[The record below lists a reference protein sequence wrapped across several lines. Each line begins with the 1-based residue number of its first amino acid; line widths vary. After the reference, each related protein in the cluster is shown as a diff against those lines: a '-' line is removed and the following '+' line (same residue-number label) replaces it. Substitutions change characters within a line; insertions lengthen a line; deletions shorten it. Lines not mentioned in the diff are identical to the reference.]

1 MLVHQAQAFTYHVPL
16 ERNRRYPV
24 ALDWHANPDRDDRL
38 VLRGRVRDDDGTL
51 LQEFTADIVLYVN
64 RKGTPRERRAVFLHG
79 RRPAAG
85 WPSTAPSRLRHQR
98 LCRGIG
104 DRNPIHLDEFAAR
117 GVGLPGTIVHG
128 MLVMGQF
135 EAMLRAWRPGV

>member
-1 MLVHQAQAFTYHVPL
+1 MSDARAPQWTALPDAVLDTAADRVDAFARALAGGATGTEPSDQVPATFAFTVFAGAESGGLIEEIARERGAMIVHQAQAFTYHVPL

-64 RKGTPRERRAVFLHG
+64 RKGD
-79 RRPAAG
+79 
-85 WPSTAPSRLRHQR
+85 TA
-98 LCRGIG
+98 
-104 DRNPIHLDEFAAR
+104 
-117 GVGLPGTIVHG
+117 
-128 MLVMGQF
+128 
-135 EAMLRAWRPGV
+135 

>member
-1 MLVHQAQAFTYHVPL
+1 MSDARAPQWTALPDAVLDTAADRVDAFARALAGGGTGTEANGNVPATFAFTVFAGAESGGLIEGIARERGAMLVHQAQAFTYHVPL

-64 RKGTPRERRAVFLHG
+64 RKGD
-79 RRPAAG
+79 
-85 WPSTAPSRLRHQR
+85 TA
-98 LCRGIG
+98 
-104 DRNPIHLDEFAAR
+104 
-117 GVGLPGTIVHG
+117 
-128 MLVMGQF
+128 
-135 EAMLRAWRPGV
+135 